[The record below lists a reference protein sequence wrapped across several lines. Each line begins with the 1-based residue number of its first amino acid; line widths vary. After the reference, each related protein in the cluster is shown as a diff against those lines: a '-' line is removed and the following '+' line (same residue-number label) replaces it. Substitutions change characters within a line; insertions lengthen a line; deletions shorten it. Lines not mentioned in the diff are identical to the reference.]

1 MNVPL
6 FVFLS
11 LFSRQKRLYTKA
23 TQRGALIAK
32 EHHHHHH
39 HRAFFLLLLPNVE
52 KKKKKKK
59 KKKKTTSPRFCEYR
73 AVYIPRFRER
83 LVYHWIFEIPFFSAL
98 LDFEIAF
105 ESTNHLSLSLST
117 SNREQ
122 RFGRR
127 FI

>member
-11 LFSRQKRLYTKA
+11 
-23 TQRGALIAK
+23 
-32 EHHHHHH
+32 
-39 HRAFFLLLLPNVE
+39 FLSSE
-52 KKKKKKK
+52 KTLHKSDAERR
-59 KKKKTTSPRFCEYR
+59 TRERTPPPPPPPRFFSSSSKRREEEEEEEEEEEDLRVFVSIAQYIYR
-73 AVYIPRFRER
+73 ALENVSCTIGF
-83 LVYHWIFEIPFFSAL
+83 LKFHFSAL